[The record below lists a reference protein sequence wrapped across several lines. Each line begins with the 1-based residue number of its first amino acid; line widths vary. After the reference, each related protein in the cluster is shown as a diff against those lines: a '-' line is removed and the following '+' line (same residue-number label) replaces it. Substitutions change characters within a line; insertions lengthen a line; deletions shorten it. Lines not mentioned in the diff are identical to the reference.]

1 MEPRAAKACAL
12 CRLVMWHPMLVAAL
26 SLVASR
32 RQTSKSKLCLSRA
45 AWQGEAREDRQAG
58 HANLSLAPVG
68 NSAYSRYHVARYAP
82 HGVLLSCLAYIP

>member
-1 MEPRAAKACAL
+1 MPARN
-12 CRLVMWHPMLVAAL
+12 V
-26 SLVASR
+26 
-32 RQTSKSKLCLSRA
+32 TSIAGGCFIIGCKSETDVKIQAVKKLCLSRA
-45 AWQGEAREDRQAG
+45 AWQGEAREDREAG